1 MRGTGPLLTWL
12 TQCRGARLTKPL
24 LFAAFLG
31 AVAVPSVDAQLIQ
44 QRILPAKGERG
55 KLGETQPLPMLKI
68 NGRVLRLAPG
78 GVIFDRANRTLVHGH
93 LPADADVFYTKDA
106 NGDVQRI
113 YILTEQEQARLDRAG
128 RR

>member
-1 MRGTGPLLTWL
+1 MRGTGPLLTRL
-12 TQCRGARLTKPL
+12 TLCHGARVSKSL
-24 LFAAFLG
+24 LLAAFLG
-31 AVAVPSVDAQLIQ
+31 AVAAPPVDAQLIQ

-55 KLGETQPLPMLKI
+55 TLGETQPLPMLKI

-78 GVIFDRANRTLVHGH
+78 GVIFDQANRTLVHSH
-93 LPADADVFYTKDA
+93 LPAYADVFYTKDA